1 MKTKRIIALL
11 LTLIIVAMS
20 AACSTQV
27 EIMVGEVSQSNTGST
42 SNGGNSNSGNN
53 SSSGNNSVPVVSTPE
68 VTTAAPSQSDE
79 ASSGTTPDSSDNS
92 GGDNADNSGGN
103 TGALSTK
110 EEIVAYYCT
119 AYNKIASESSA
130 VTRTYDYT
138 SNYNDILVVNNN
150 STLEGIAST
159 LMNQFMVETTEATAS
174 SVESLPPVGQS
185 SVSIS
190 PDIIS
195 KAECNDKGTYYEVTI
210 YSTGTDDN
218 YEVDSQVGSGSV
230 GAFGPL
236 LRSEDVS
243 GAVESAGNLI
253 KFEGLHSYYA
263 TASVTANIDKAT
275 GRITDL
281 YYRTPCILHFDQVTA
296 AFVIKV
302 QNCDIGL
309 LFEQRYTI
317 TY

>member
-27 EIMVGEVSQSNTGST
+27 EIMVGDVSQSNSGST
-42 SNGGNSNSGNN
+42 SNGGNSSSGNN
-53 SSSGNNSVPVVSTPE
+53 PSSGNNSVPVVSTPE

-92 GGDNADNSGGN
+92 GNDNADNSGS
-103 TGALSTK
+103 TGSLSTK

-150 STLEGIAST
+150 STLESIAST
-159 LMNQFMVETTEATAS
+159 LMNQFMVETTEASAS

-317 TY
+317 AY

>member
-27 EIMVGEVSQSNTGST
+27 EIMVGDVSQSNSGST
-42 SNGGNSNSGNN
+42 SNGGNSSSGNN
-53 SSSGNNSVPVVSTPE
+53 PSSGNNSVPVVSTPE

-92 GGDNADNSGGN
+92 GNDDADNPGS
-103 TGALSTK
+103 TGSLSTK

-138 SNYNDILVVNNN
+138 SNYNNILVVNNN
-150 STLEGIAST
+150 STLESIAST
-159 LMNQFMVETTEATAS
+159 LMNQFMVETTEASAS

-317 TY
+317 AY

>member
-1 MKTKRIIALL
+1 MKTKRIIALI
-11 LTLIIVAMS
+11 LTFVVIIMS

-27 EIMVGEVSQSNTGST
+27 EIMVGDT
-42 SNGGNSNSGNN
+42 SSMNN
-53 SSSGNNSVPVVSTPE
+53 SSQTGNSQNSGSNSSTPSGSNSVPAGTTPE
-68 VTTAAPSQSDE
+68 TPSTSGSSSESTTAAGDSQGSAGDN
-79 ASSGTTPDSSDNS
+79 TSDNGS
-92 GGDNADNSGGN
+92 AS
-103 TGALSTK
+103 TGSLSTK

-138 SNYNDILVVNNN
+138 SNYNKILNINNN

-159 LMNQFMVETTEATAS
+159 LMNQYMVETTEPTES
-174 SVESLPPVGQS
+174 SVDALPPVGNKT
-185 SVSIS
+185 VSID
-190 PDIIS
+190 PANIS
-195 KAECNDKGTYYEVTI
+195 KAECNDKGTYYEVI
-210 YSTGTDDN
+210 LYSTGTDDN
-218 YEVDSQVGSGSV
+218 YEVDSQVGQGSV

-236 LRSEDVS
+236 LRAEDVS
-243 GAVESAGNLI
+243 GAVEAAGNLI
-253 KFEGLHSYYA
+253 KFEGLHSWYA

-281 YYRTPCILHFDQVTA
+281 YYCTPCILHFDQVTA

-309 LFEQRYTI
+309 LFEQRYTVA
-317 TY
+317 Y